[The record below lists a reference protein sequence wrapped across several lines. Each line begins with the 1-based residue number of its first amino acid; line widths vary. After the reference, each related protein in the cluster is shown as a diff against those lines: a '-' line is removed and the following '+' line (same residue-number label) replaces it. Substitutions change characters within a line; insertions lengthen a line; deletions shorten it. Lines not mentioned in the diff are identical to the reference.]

1 MRKGQYIVL
10 KVADIQYEIK
20 ELEDMHNMRS
30 EARVLRNL
38 LENNPKD
45 LYDVVGDAYDKDEYA
60 GEWVDEK
67 FDFRK
72 NYLNN
77 LEI

>member
-45 LYDVVGDAYDKDEYA
+45 LYDVVGDAYDKGEYA

-72 NYLNN
+72 NYLNS